1 MLGKEIGGTEVPLSV
16 LWNGFANY
24 FVFLFLDN
32 FTDNSRRCPNATG
45 THGKP
50 SGSFTETFALILFGD
65 FPQPF
70 AASAEPFDEICPRNL
85 C

>member
-24 FVFLFLDN
+24 FLFLFFDN
-32 FTDNSRRCPNATG
+32 FTDNSRLCRNPTG
-45 THGKP
+45 TPRKLPGRI
-50 SGSFTETFALILFGD
+50 TETFAGILFGD
-65 FPQPF
+65 FRQTF